1 MASYDKP
8 KLLALMEQRRTA
20 HLSLLDLSERLRD
33 ANEERGTAKSK
44 IITDSSRLRL
54 PDGFL
59 NRMLTLPTNEALALS
74 ADEVQTYTDRPGDD
88 APVYKTGINFATYRQ
103 FIHAR
108 DKVVRLKEAH
118 ENTQNNFNERFG
130 IVARLRD
137 AVREWGFAD
146 PELEM

>member
-20 HLSLLDLSERLRD
+20 QLSLTDLSGRLRE
-33 ANEERGTAKSK
+33 ANTEREVVRNK
-44 IITDSSRLRL
+44 IQTDSRSVSL

-59 NRMLTLPTNEALALS
+59 NRLLTLKTDEALSLTV
-74 ADEVQTYTDRPGDD
+74 DDVQIFTEREVRYCTN
-88 APVYKTGINFATYRQ
+88 INLATYRRY
-103 FIHAR
+103 ILAR
-108 DKVVRLKEAH
+108 DKAARLGEAY
-118 ENTQNNFNERFG
+118 ERAQKDFSEQFS
-130 IVARLRD
+130 IVASLRD

>member
-20 HLSLLDLSERLRD
+20 NLSLTDLSGRLRE
-33 ANEERGTAKSK
+33 ANTEKNVARNK
-44 IITDSSRLRL
+44 IQADTLNVRL

-59 NRMLTLPTNEALALS
+59 NRLLTLKTDEALSLTV
-74 ADEVQTYTDRPGDD
+74 DEVQIFTEQEGQYFTN
-88 APVYKTGINFATYRQ
+88 INFAAYRKY
-103 FIHAR
+103 ILAR
-108 DKVVRLKEAH
+108 DKAARLGAACESA
-118 ENTQNNFNERFG
+118 QNNFSEQFS
-130 IVARLRD
+130 IVASLRD